1 MVEKKVK
8 HFTKTDD
15 FAKEDY
21 LEIFRRAKI
30 FQDGLEQGK
39 NFTDVCPGKVIAS
52 MFFQESARTSSL
64 FQMAMIRLGGG
75 WIGISG
81 TAGTYVDSGEENM
94 RDFLNGYA
102 VFSDIMAVRHKSLDL
117 SKMAVGFP
125 IPLMNGMCGGDE
137 HSIGGIS
144 WIYAL
149 SKRFGDLSKIK
160 VGVYGMT
167 KSSRPTKALIKA
179 LSIFGGE
186 IHEDPVI
193 EEFRTPAHI
202 QEFVKKIGGN
212 LIPDKYDDF
221 LSKMDFVL
229 VAEGL
234 PQKGEDEKLVERYNE
249 EFKILTQKEVD
260 RLKPGAL
267 IEYGEPRMMT
277 DGRLIAEE
285 AIDNDPRVMNKVF
298 MKEFIYVTMALITYL
313 LDIEVK

>member
-1 MVEKKVK
+1 MAGKKTK

-15 FAKEDY
+15 FSKEDY
-21 LEIFRRAKI
+21 LEVFRRAQI
-30 FQDGLEQGK
+30 FQEGLEQGK
-39 NFTDVCPGKVIAS
+39 NFTHVCPGKVIS
-52 MFFQESARTSSL
+52 TMFFQESARTSSI

-81 TAGTYVDSGEENM
+81 TAGTYVASGEENM

-102 VFSDIMAVRHKSLDL
+102 AFSDIMAVRHKDLDL
-117 SKMAVGFP
+117 SAMSVDFP

-137 HSIGGIS
+137 HSLGGIS
-144 WIYAL
+144 WVYAL
-149 SKRFGDLSKIK
+149 SRRFGDLSKVK

-193 EEFRTPAHI
+193 EEFRTPPHI
-202 QEFVKKIGGN
+202 QEFVKKTGGR
-212 LIPDKYDDF
+212 LVPDKYEDF
-221 LSKMDFVL
+221 LDKMDYVM
-229 VAEGL
+229 VIEGL
-234 PQKGEDEKLVERYNE
+234 PQKGEDEKLVEKYNK
-249 EFKILTQKEVD
+249 EFKILTQKGVD

-285 AIDNDPRVMNKVF
+285 AVDADPRVVNKVF
-298 MKEFIYVTMALITYL
+298 MREFVYVTMALITYL

>member
-1 MVEKKVK
+1 MPVK

-15 FAKEDY
+15 FTREGY
-21 LEIFRRAKI
+21 LEVFRRAKI
-30 FQDGLEQGK
+30 FQEGLEKGK
-39 NFTDVCPGKVIAS
+39 NFTNVCPGKVIAT
-52 MFFQESARTSSL
+52 MFFQESARTASL

-81 TAGTYVDSGEENM
+81 TAGTYVNSGEEDM

-102 VFSDIMAVRHKSLDL
+102 AFSDIMAVRHKSLDL
-117 SKMAVGFP
+117 SEMARDFP

-137 HSIGGIS
+137 HSLGALG
-144 WIYAL
+144 WIYSL

-179 LSIFGGE
+179 LSIFKAE

-193 EEFRTPAHI
+193 ESFRTPEHI
-202 QEFVKKIGGN
+202 QEFVKKNGGN
-212 LIPDKYDDF
+212 LIPDKYDNF
-221 LSKMDFVL
+221 LNKMDFIL
-229 VAEGL
+229 IAEGL
-234 PQKGEDEKLVERYNE
+234 PQKGEDKKLVEKYNDK
-249 EFKILTQKEVD
+249 FKILSQEEVN

-277 DGRLIAEE
+277 NGKLIAKEE
-285 AIDNDPRVMNKVF
+285 VDNDPRIMNKVF
-298 MKEFIYVTMALITYL
+298 MKEFIYVTMGLITYL
-313 LDIEVK
+313 LDIEVR